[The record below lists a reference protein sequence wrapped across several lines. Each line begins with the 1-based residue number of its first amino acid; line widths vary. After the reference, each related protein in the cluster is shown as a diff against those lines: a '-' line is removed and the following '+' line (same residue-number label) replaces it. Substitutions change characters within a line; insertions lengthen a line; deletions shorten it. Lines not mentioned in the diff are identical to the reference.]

1 MAGAIAG
8 AAQYG
13 AMCFI
18 LNGLTGWARLG
29 QGEAGGPV
37 LGERPGESKTGAS
50 QGETGRVGER
60 RGRLQHSAASTPN
73 YEMVNR
79 RKFKDNAETLRT
91 QRSAETRRF
100 KNKKKTSAPGSA
112 GAEGSLR
119 KRREFGARSSG
130 LETNVRPKGDAQ
142 IVMRAVVKI
151 DFVAD
156 IQAHAH
162 RTEMTF

>member
-60 RGRLQHSAASTPN
+60 RGRLQHSAATTPK

-79 RKFKDNAETLRT
+79 RKFKDNAETLT
-91 QRSAETRRF
+91 NAEERRD
-100 KNKKKTSAPGSA
+100 
-112 GAEGSLR
+112 
-119 KRREFGARSSG
+119 
-130 LETNVRPKGDAQ
+130 ETLQ
-142 IVMRAVVKI
+142 
-151 DFVAD
+151 
-156 IQAHAH
+156 
-162 RTEMTF
+162 E